1 MRILKNTMIDLND
14 NINLPFSLQISFN
27 KLIERYEELAKNED
41 PFISAKANRILKI
54 QAANPILK
62 EGFSKVSVLKEHE
75 KDIEILLQDSF
86 SEILSLNEIKTA
98 SVPYHNFIFNASKRF
113 ESIIESAGPDFEL
126 VIKNMP
132 ENDWYI
138 LGCTIIMSF
147 CYNYNTNFKR
157 PLYYEI
163 PDANGIL
170 RIYKITYNAD
180 FMEIVATDKAPKLTQ
195 DDFDQL
201 LDNFDNIDLW
211 KEKFPPNSYIS
222 KGFVISNIFDVTEDQ
237 AISNIKTTLIGNNK
251 RKDESFMVD
260 FKKVFR
266 SLLSITDLDVGF
278 SIYNKEENTLMK
290 VHDSSISSYLL
301 KAQEAFKCENLFCH
315 YSYEKILKEKTNF
328 AISDVDKSFNLS
340 EGASPQVSVLKEQ
353 GIKSAIFA
361 PIAENGELL
370 AVLELVS
377 RTPKA
382 LNSINSNKLA
392 DVMPF
397 ILSAVKRSKRDEE
410 NLIQAIIQR
419 ECTSIH
425 PSVKW
430 KFERAARQFMQEEFD
445 GVSNPTFNKISFEKV
460 YPLFGQIDVKGSS
473 DARNNATQKDL
484 SLQLKMVERIIKTVY
499 KTEKLP
505 IFEQLL
511 FQIGAYK
518 KALKLDFKVDSEQ
531 RVTQFF
537 KNEIEPLFKFQLKSK
552 TYIKEDIEDYF
563 SKIDGDLNVIYYYRK
578 NYDDTISLINK
589 NMSSLLDKKQIE
601 AQAMYPHFFERYKT
615 DGVEHN
621 MYIGESITKEDSFSA
636 IYLYNLRLWQLQVM
650 CKMENVFYNKQ
661 HEYPIALDVA
671 SMVLVFNQPLSIRFR
686 TDEKHFDVDGTYNAR
701 YEVVK
706 KRVDK
711 ANIKGTSE
719 RITAKGKLTIVYS
732 QKEDEI
738 EYLQYIHFLQSK
750 HQLGDEVEILE
761 LEDLQGV
768 TGLKALRVNILY
780 QNDSNKKEFYT
791 YDDLMQAIKA

>member
-1 MRILKNTMIDLND
+1 MIQDLND

-27 KLIERYEELAKNED
+27 KLIERYEELANSSD
-41 PFISAKANRILKI
+41 TFIAAKANRVLEIRNLY
-54 QAANPILK
+54 PILS
-62 EGFSKVSVLKEHE
+62 EGFSETSVLKKHE
-75 KDIEILLQDSF
+75 KEIEILLQDSF
-86 SEILSLNEIKTA
+86 SEVLSLNEIKTA

-113 ESIIESAGPDFEL
+113 ESIIKTAGPDFQL

-138 LGCTIIMSF
+138 LGCTIIMSL
-147 CYNYNTNFKR
+147 CYKFNTNFKR

-163 PDANGIL
+163 PDDNGII
-170 RIYKITYNAD
+170 RIYKILYNAD
-180 FMEIVATDKAPKLTQ
+180 FMEIVATDKAPKLTEE
-195 DDFDQL
+195 DFEEL
-201 LDNFDNIDLW
+201 LDNFDNIEIW

-222 KGFVISNIFDVTEDQ
+222 KGFVISNIFDVTDDQ

-251 RKDESFMVD
+251 RKDEGFMKD
-260 FKKVFR
+260 FQMVFR
-266 SLLSITDLDVGF
+266 SLLDITDLEVGF
-278 SIYNKEENTLMK
+278 SIYNKEEDTLMK

-301 KAQEAFKCENLFCH
+301 KAKEEFKCDNLFCH
-315 YSYEKILKEKTNF
+315 YSYDKILKEKTNF
-328 AISDVDKSFNLS
+328 AISDVDRSFKKSK
-340 EGASPQVSVLKEQ
+340 GQAPQVKILKQQ

-377 RTPKA
+377 KTPKA

-430 KFERAARQFMQEEFD
+430 KFESAARKFMQEEYD
-445 GVSNPTFNKISFEKV
+445 GTDNPTFNRITFSNV

-484 SLQLKMVERIIKTVY
+484 SLQLKMVERIIKEAF

-511 FQIGAYK
+511 FQVKAYK
-518 KALKLDFKVDSEQ
+518 KALKTDFKVDSEQ
-531 RVTQFF
+531 KITQFF
-537 KNEIEPLFKFQLKSK
+537 KNEIETFFKFQLKTK
-552 TYIKEDIEDYF
+552 TYLTEDIKDYY
-563 SKIDGDLNVIYYYRK
+563 SKIDEDLDVLYFYRK

-589 NMSSLLDKKQIE
+589 NMSSLLDKKQID
-601 AQAMYPHFFERYKT
+601 AQAMYPHFFERFKT

-621 MYIGESITKEDSFSA
+621 MYIGEAITKEDSFSE
-636 IYLYNLRLWQLQVM
+636 IYLYNLRLWQMQVM
-650 CKMENVFYNKQ
+650 IDMEIAFYNKQ
-661 HEYPIALDVA
+661 HKYPIALDVA
-671 SMVLVFNQPLSIRFR
+671 SMILVFNQPLSIRFR

-711 ANIKGTSE
+711 ANIKGTTE
-719 RITAKGKLTIVYS
+719 RITTKGKLTIVYS
-732 QKEDEI
+732 QKEDEV
-738 EYLQYIHFLQSK
+738 EYLQYINFLQSK
-750 HQLGDEVEILE
+750 RKLGDEVEILE

-780 QNDSNKKEFYT
+780 QKQSNEKQSSEKEYYT
-791 YDDLMQAIKA
+791 YNDLMEQIKS

>member
-1 MRILKNTMIDLND
+1 MYNFKTMIKDLND

-27 KLIERYEELAKNED
+27 KLIERYEELAKSD
-41 PFISAKANRILKI
+41 DQFIAAKARRVLKTQESI
-54 QAANPILK
+54 PVLRD
-62 EGFSKVSVLKEHE
+62 GFSETSVLKKYE
-75 KDIEILLQDSF
+75 KEIQILLQDSF
-86 SEILSLNEIKTA
+86 SEVLSLNEIKTA

-113 ESIIESAGPDFEL
+113 ENIIKTAGPDFEL

-138 LGCTIIMSF
+138 LSCTIIMNF

-163 PDANGIL
+163 PDANGII
-170 RIYKITYNAD
+170 RIYKILYNAD
-180 FMEIVATDKAPKLTQ
+180 FMEIIATDKAPKLTEE
-195 DDFDQL
+195 DFDEL
-201 LDNFDNIDLW
+201 LDNFDNIGLW

-222 KGFVISNIFDVTEDQ
+222 KGFVISNIFDVTDDQ
-237 AISNIKTTLIGNNK
+237 SISNIKTTLIGNNK
-251 RKDESFMVD
+251 HKNEGFMGD
-260 FKKVFR
+260 FQKVFR
-266 SLLSITDLDVGF
+266 SLLNITDLEVGF
-278 SIYNKEENTLMK
+278 SIYNKAEDTLMK
-290 VHDSSISSYLL
+290 VHDSSINSYLL
-301 KAQEAFKCENLFCH
+301 KAKEEFKCENLFCH
-315 YSYEKILKEKTNF
+315 YSYDKILKEKTNL
-328 AISDVDKSFNLS
+328 AISDVDKSFKLS
-340 EGASPQVSVLKEQ
+340 KGMSAQVKVLKEQ
-353 GIKSAIFA
+353 GLKSAIFA

-430 KFERAARQFMQEEFD
+430 KFESAARKFMQEEYD
-445 GVSNPTFNKISFEKV
+445 GGDNPTFNKISFANV

-473 DARNNATQKDL
+473 EARNNATQKDL
-484 SLQLKMVERIIKTVY
+484 SLQLKMVERIIKSGFKV
-499 KTEKLP
+499 EKLP

-511 FQIGAYK
+511 FQIKTYK
-518 KALKLDFKVDSEQ
+518 KALKDDFKVDSEQ
-531 RVTQFF
+531 KITKFF
-537 KNEIEPLFKFQLKSK
+537 KYEIETLFKFQLKSK
-552 TYIKEDIEDYF
+552 TYLSEEIEDYY
-563 SKIDGDLNVIYYYRK
+563 SKIDEDLDVIYFYRK
-578 NYDDTISLINK
+578 NYDDTIALINK
-589 NMSSLLDKKQIE
+589 NMSSLLDKKQVE
-601 AQAMYPHFFERYKT
+601 AQAMYPHFFERFKT

-621 MYIGESITKEDSFSA
+621 MYIGESITKEDSFSE
-636 IYLYNLRLWQLQVM
+636 IYLYNLRLWQVQVM
-650 CKMENVFYNKQ
+650 LEMERAFYNKQ
-661 HEYPIALDVA
+661 HKYPLALDVA
-671 SMVLVFNQPLSIRFR
+671 SMILVFNQPLSIRFR

-711 ANIKGTSE
+711 ANIKGTTE
-719 RITAKGKLTIVYS
+719 RVTVKGKLAIVYS
-732 QKEDEI
+732 QKQDEI
-738 EYLQYIHFLQSK
+738 EYLQYINFLQSK
-750 HQLGDEVEILE
+750 HKLGDEVEILE

-780 QNDSNKKEFYT
+780 QKESNKKEFYT
-791 YDDLMQAIKA
+791 YEDLMSEIKN